1 LFNIN
6 FLELVIILI
15 ILITLFSPKEL
26 LVLCF
31 KFYKIYLNIKQI
43 IFNMIQTFEL
53 EQIKQELEIFD
64 LKNDI
69 INNDELEPVIYYQPE
84 LDFDYQPE
92 LFD

>member
-1 LFNIN
+1 
-6 FLELVIILI
+6 
-15 ILITLFSPKEL
+15 
-26 LVLCF
+26 
-31 KFYKIYLNIKQI
+31 
-43 IFNMIQTFEL
+43 MIQTFEL